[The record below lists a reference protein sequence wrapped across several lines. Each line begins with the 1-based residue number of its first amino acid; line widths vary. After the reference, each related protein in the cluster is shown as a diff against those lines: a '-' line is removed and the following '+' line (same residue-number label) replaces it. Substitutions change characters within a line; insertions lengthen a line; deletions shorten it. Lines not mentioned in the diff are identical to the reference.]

1 MLLDALVHIHDR
13 RIAQS
18 AASTA
23 TMQIQVLVAIFFL
36 CPTTSRVS
44 SESLVLLLL
53 LLLLLLLPLLR
64 YCCCC
69 CCCAVGGAG
78 SGHTLSAHGPTSTP
92 GTTKLMPERV
102 WLKPQARNMAPGRS
116 PADLLTCQAS
126 ARASQRRA
134 RHDTTSTPRSGAA
147 AGLCRR
153 G

>member
-23 TMQIQVLVAIFFL
+23 TMQTQVLVAIFFL

-44 SESLVLLLL
+44 SESLVLLL